1 MNVISEKFADEL
13 NEKEMRDV
21 YLEEK
26 TRAKLA
32 QQIRALRLQRDLSQS
47 KLGSLMHKPQSNIA
61 RLEDRDI
68 ARYTLSS
75 LFELASAFDV
85 ALVVEFVAYDEFL
98 RRTQNLSPE
107 HLQIQSFSRQA
118 LEPLCSN
125 STFIQLDD
133 VIGKL
138 RGSIRNLN
146 SALSRWSN
154 VINDR
159 AGVYLPNVQVDPPI
173 IYGQVAGGS
182 FLPTSLTDA
191 IVGQS
196 GPTMTITTAALPMTG
211 ISAVAPYGMA
221 WITQNLPDSR
231 LTYPLLP
238 GRNPPT
244 GIFPGDW
251 HVR

>member
-1 MNVISEKFADEL
+1 MSVISKKFADEL
-13 NEKEMRDV
+13 NEKEMRDA

-32 QQIRALRLQRDLSQS
+32 QQIRSLRLQRNWPQS

-98 RRTQNLSPE
+98 KRTQNLSPE
-107 HLQIQSFSRQA
+107 HLQVQSFSRQA
-118 LEPLCSN
+118 LDPLCSDN
-125 STFIQLDD
+125 TIIQLND
-133 VIGKL
+133 VIGRL
-138 RGSIRNLN
+138 SGTIGNLDR
-146 SALSRWSN
+146 ALSRWSN
-154 VINDR
+154 VSNR
-159 AGVYLPNVQVDPPI
+159 ERVYLPNIQATPST
-173 IYGQVAGGS
+173 IYGQVAGTG
-182 FLPTSLTDA
+182 FLSTNSPEA
-191 IVGQS
+191 IVVQS
-196 GPTMTITTAALPMTG
+196 GPTMTIATGSLPMTA

-221 WITQNLPDSR
+221 WITPNLLDSS
-231 LTYPLLP
+231 LTYPRLP
-238 GRNPPT
+238 AHNPPT
-244 GIFPGDW
+244 DPSPGDW

>member
-1 MNVISEKFADEL
+1 MSVISKKFANEL
-13 NEKEMRDV
+13 NEKEMRDA

-32 QQIRALRLQRDLSQS
+32 QQIRSLRLQRNWSQS
-47 KLGSLMHKPQSNIA
+47 KLGNLMHKPQSNIA

-68 ARYTLSS
+68 GRYTLSS

-98 RRTQNLSPE
+98 KRTQNLSPG
-107 HLQIQSFSRQA
+107 HLQIESFSRQA
-118 LEPLCSN
+118 LEPLCSD
-125 STFIQLDD
+125 STLIQLDD

-138 RGSIRNLN
+138 SGTIRNLN
-146 SALSRWSN
+146 SALSRWANISN
-154 VINDR
+154 KG
-159 AGVYLPNVQVDPPI
+159 GVYLPNIQARPRI
-173 IYGQVAGGS
+173 IYEQVAGGS
-182 FLPTSLTDA
+182 FLPINSTDA
-191 IVGQS
+191 VLGQS
-196 GPTMTITTAALPMTG
+196 SHTMTIATGSLPMTA

-221 WITQNLPDSR
+221 WITPSLLDSS

-244 GIFPGDW
+244 RIFPGDW